1 MPFTHRIPQN
11 VTEYESRVVGNFTPR
26 QFIYLAIGGVFIML
40 LLMLPFP
47 NIIRI
52 IGIVIIAPIFV
63 TLALASFDGRRTDT
77 WILGFIQAVLK
88 PTVRIWEK
96 EAITPEFMLPSFV
109 VPKIREKHPPRN
121 ASELENFLDFWR
133 TQEKQ
138 KDYSEE
144 EVAFLQR
151 ISALSRQ
158 NAQAAPVAPAQ
169 VETATNDT

>member
-11 VTEYESRVVGNFTPR
+11 VTEYESRIIGNFTPR
-26 QFIYLAIGGVFIML
+26 QFIYLAIGGVIVML

-52 IGIVIIAPIFV
+52 IGVAITAPIFV
-63 TLALASFDGRRTDT
+63 ILALASFDGRRTDT
-77 WILGFIQAVLK
+77 WILSFIQSVLK
-88 PTVRIWEK
+88 PTIRIWEK
-96 EAITPEFMLPSFV
+96 EAVPPEFMLPSFV
-109 VPKIREKHPPRN
+109 VPKVREKHPPRN

-151 ISALSRQ
+151 ISALSRTSA
-158 NAQAAPVAPAQ
+158 NTPPVTADESAPPTEQ
-169 VETATNDT
+169 